1 MAGEVVDFSDEIVS
15 SNIAGSQGLDKSLAL
30 SFLVP
35 AAHSIAKPGG
45 YIVRWQE
52 EEIGTLQ
59 QQSFPIS
66 ITHKG

>member
-35 AAHSIAKPGG
+35 AATPLLSPADI
-45 YIVRWQE
+45 
-52 EEIGTLQ
+52 
-59 QQSFPIS
+59 
-66 ITHKG
+66 